1 MPAIQSNVRK
11 VDDLPREQYLVH
23 IPYAAAALSYYVCIL
38 VIRRARLS
46 SRFEEIGREAPRS
59 SNKMFAKGERAQ
71 VLIMILAV
79 CVCVCACISAAT
91 SAIMA
96 SVRQSED
103 HTRRWCVCA
112 P

>member
-1 MPAIQSNVRK
+1 
-11 VDDLPREQYLVH
+11 VDDSPREQYLVH
-23 IPYAAAALSYYVCIL
+23 IPYAAAALSYYVYIL

-79 CVCVCACISAAT
+79 CVCVHAYQQLHRRLWHQ
-91 SAIMA
+91 
-96 SVRQSED
+96 SVSLRTTHD
-103 HTRRWCVCA
+103 VGVCA
-112 P
+112 RRK